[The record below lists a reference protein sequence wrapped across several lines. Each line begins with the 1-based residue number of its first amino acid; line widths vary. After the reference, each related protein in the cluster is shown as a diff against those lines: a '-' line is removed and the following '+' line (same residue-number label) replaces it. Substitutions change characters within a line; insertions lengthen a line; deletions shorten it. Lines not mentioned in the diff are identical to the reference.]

1 MKSPIKLRPAPD
13 SQLRRLKELPAGDRA
28 EIATWKDAT
37 PSPTNAEIRGR
48 IQEQFGIS
56 LKRDGQLSEFWQWQ
70 FRQAALDH
78 LGTMMSENEA
88 LLSDKFPHLTRD
100 QLRDITIKQSYA
112 VANLLNDPKLGL
124 SVVREDL
131 REQVVSQDDRKLA
144 SLEKKA
150 ELGDE
155 AITALS
161 AEQRAARMREL
172 FGMS

>member
-1 MKSPIKLRPAPD
+1 
-13 SQLRRLKELPAGDRA
+13 
-28 EIATWKDAT
+28 
-37 PSPTNAEIRGR
+37 
-48 IQEQFGIS
+48 
-56 LKRDGQLSEFWQWQ
+56 
-70 FRQAALDH
+70 
-78 LGTMMSENEA
+78 
-88 LLSDKFPHLTRD
+88 
-100 QLRDITIKQSYA
+100 
-112 VANLLNDPKLGL
+112 L